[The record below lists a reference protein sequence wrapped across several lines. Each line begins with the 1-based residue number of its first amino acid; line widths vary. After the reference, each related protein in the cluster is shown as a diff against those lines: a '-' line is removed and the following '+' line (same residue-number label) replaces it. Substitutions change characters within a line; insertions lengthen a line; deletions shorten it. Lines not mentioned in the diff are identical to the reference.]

1 MIRTQ
6 NRKNTLLWLI
16 KPEDS
21 SSWENKGKG
30 ISFRKLYK
38 KTLAYSISKFI
49 FWYSV
54 AIAVTILLA
63 KLQ

>member
-6 NRKNTLLWLI
+6 NRKQTLLWLI

-21 SSWENKGKG
+21 SSWENKGKR
-30 ISFRKLYK
+30 ISFRRLYK
-38 KTLAYSISKFI
+38 KTLAYSISKFL
-49 FWYSV
+49 FWYSM
-54 AIAVTILLA
+54 AIVVTILLA

>member
-1 MIRTQ
+1 MIRTE

-21 SSWENKGKG
+21 SSWEPKGKK

-38 KTLAYSISKFI
+38 KTLAYSITKFL
-49 FWYSV
+49 FWYSM
-54 AIAVTILLA
+54 AIVVTILLA
-63 KLQ
+63 RLN